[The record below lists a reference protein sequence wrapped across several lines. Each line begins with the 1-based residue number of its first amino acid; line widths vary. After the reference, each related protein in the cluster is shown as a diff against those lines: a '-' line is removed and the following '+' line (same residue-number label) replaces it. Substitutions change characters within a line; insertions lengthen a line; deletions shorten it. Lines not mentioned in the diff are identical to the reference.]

1 MAKMPG
7 RFIRYVSIVITG
19 QRQHQ
24 DFANQLW
31 WHPADRRQNGATLA
45 NVFRNLVAFPSQ
57 LCNRSLQCV
66 DLLLPI
72 GHDITDEWD
81 LGVEGSIVACE

>member
-1 MAKMPG
+1 M
-7 RFIRYVSIVITG
+7 
-19 QRQHQ
+19 
-24 DFANQLW
+24 
-31 WHPADRRQNGATLA
+31 LA

-57 LCNRSLQCV
+57 PRNRSLQCV

-81 LGVEGSIVACE
+81 LGVERNIVACE